1 MNEHSLI
8 PEQRAAHVSQ
18 YIQDGLAIGMLFLLV
33 GKAHPDC
40 KPPMEQRNISRRIG
54 TVVATSGRSPLP
66 ATFVSHLRVSGNG
79 CTCRTGAR
87 AGCAS
92 LP

>member
-8 PEQRAAHVSQ
+8 PEQRAAHASQ

-40 KPPMEQRNISRRIG
+40 KPADGAAKYFATDRDRR
-54 TVVATSGRSPLP
+54 R
-66 ATFVSHLRVSGNG
+66 H
-79 CTCRTGAR
+79 
-87 AGCAS
+87 
-92 LP
+92 